1 MSKTNAQPNPL
12 RKPGWGASV
21 RSEGERSEPERRSDS
36 PPPRGVPGP
45 GGAVAVSS
53 AAAPLPAT
61 ITHSQQHPHGVSLSA
76 GAYSRQRYGVPGS
89 PSAAG
94 AERSTEAPQPG
105 GVPGPGGAVPQPE
118 VLAKA
123 SRRRFTADYKR
134 QILDQADAC
143 TEPGQLGA
151 LLRREGLYSSHL
163 TTWHRQRE
171 RGTLEALAPKRRG
184 PKPTANPWAE
194 ENRKL
199 QGENQRLTRRLQQAE
214 LIIEIQKKASEIL
227 GIPLRSLDAEGS
239 E

>member
-1 MSKTNAQPNPL
+1 MSKTNAPPNPL

-36 PPPRGVPGP
+36 PPPHGVPGP
-45 GGAVAVSS
+45 GGAVAGSA

-61 ITHSQQHPHGVSLSA
+61 ITHSQPPPNGVSVSA
-76 GAYSRQRYGVPGS
+76 RTYSRQLYRAPEN
-89 PSAAG
+89 PSAAV

-105 GVPGPGGAVPQPE
+105 GVPGPGGAVPQTE

-123 SRRRFTADYKR
+123 SRRHFTADYKR
-134 QILDQADAC
+134 QILQQADAC
-143 TEPGQLGA
+143 TESGQLGA

-163 TTWHRQRE
+163 TTWRRQRE
-171 RGTLEALAPKRRG
+171 RGTLEALTSKKRG

-199 QGENQRLTRRLQQAE
+199 QRENQRLTRRLQQAE

-227 GIPLRSLDAEGS
+227 GIPLKSLDTEGN

>member
-1 MSKTNAQPNPL
+1 MSKTHAQPTPM

-21 RSEGERSEPERRSDS
+21 RSEGERSEPERRPDS
-36 PPPRGVPGP
+36 PPPHGVPGP
-45 GGAVAVSS
+45 GGAVAVSA
-53 AAAPLPAT
+53 AAAPSPAA
-61 ITHSQQHPHGVSLSA
+61 IPHSQPPPNGVSVSA
-76 GAYSRQRYGVPGS
+76 ATYSRQLYGAPAS
-89 PSAAG
+89 PSAAV

-105 GVPGPGGAVPQPE
+105 FVPEPGGAVPPPE

-134 QILDQADAC
+134 QILEQADAC

-163 TTWHRQRE
+163 TTWRRQRE
-171 RGTLEALAPKRRG
+171 QATLQALAPKKRG
-184 PKPTANPWAE
+184 PQSTANPWAE
-194 ENRKL
+194 QKRQLER
-199 QGENQRLTRRLQQAE
+199 ENQRLTRRLQQAE

-227 GIPLRSLDAEGS
+227 GIPLKSPDSEGS

>member
-36 PPPRGVPGP
+36 SRPHGVPGS
-45 GGAVAVSS
+45 GGAVAVS
-53 AAAPLPAT
+53 AAAVPLPPMT
-61 ITHSQQHPHGVSLSA
+61 THSQPHSNDVSVSA
-76 GAYSRQRYGVPGS
+76 GAYSRQLYGVSGK
-89 PSAAG
+89 PSATA
-94 AERSTEAPQPG
+94 AERSTEAPRPG
-105 GVPGPGGAVPQPE
+105 GVPGSGGAVPYPE

-134 QILDQADAC
+134 QILQQADAYA
-143 TEPGQLGA
+143 ESGQLGA

-163 TTWHRQRE
+163 TTWRRQWE
-171 RGTLEALAPKRRG
+171 RGTLQALAPKKHG

-194 ENRKL
+194 QNRKL
-199 QGENQRLTRRLQQAE
+199 ERENQRLTRRLQQAE

-227 GIPLRSLDAEGS
+227 GIPLKALDNEGS

>member
-1 MSKTNAQPNPL
+1 MSRTNAQPNPL

-21 RSEGERSEPERRSDS
+21 RSEGERSELERRSDF
-36 PPPRGVPGP
+36 PRPHGVPGS
-45 GGAVAVSS
+45 GGAVAVS
-53 AAAPLPAT
+53 AAAVPLST
-61 ITHSQQHPHGVSLSA
+61 MTTHSQPHSKDVSVSA
-76 GAYSRQRYGVPGS
+76 GAYSRQLYGVSGK
-89 PSAAG
+89 PSATA

-105 GVPGPGGAVPQPE
+105 GVPRPGGAVPPPE

-134 QILDQADAC
+134 QILQQADA

-163 TTWHRQRE
+163 TTWRRQRE

-194 ENRKL
+194 QNRKL
-199 QGENQRLTRRLQQAE
+199 ERENQRLTRRLQQAE

-227 GIPLRSLDAEGS
+227 GIPLQSPDNEGS